1 MTGKVKR
8 RNLLRRT
15 VETVLAGAM
24 TIKVA
29 SGASETEDEKL
40 QVKAPDRIV
49 AGKPFSLQINVT
61 KVNCKSDE
69 TRWVEVWMGREHLG
83 RFEMTSKT
91 QNATFTLT
99 LKLNK
104 PTTLRVRD
112 FYGTTVVKRLHVV
125 KA

>member
-1 MTGKVKR
+1 MTGKVRR

-15 VETVLAGAM
+15 VEIALAGAM
-24 TIKVA
+24 TIKVS

-40 QVKAPDRIV
+40 QVEVPDRIV
-49 AGKPFSLQINVT
+49 AGKPFKLQINVA

-69 TRWVEVWMGREHLG
+69 TRWIEVWMGREYLG

-99 LKLNK
+99 LKLNQ

-112 FYGTTVVKRLHVV
+112 FYGRTVVKRLCVA

>member
-1 MTGKVKR
+1 MTGKVGR

-15 VETVLAGAM
+15 IETALAGAM

-49 AGKPFSLQINVT
+49 AGKPFSLQINVA
-61 KVNCKSDE
+61 KVNCKTDE
-69 TRWVEVWMGREHLG
+69 TRWIEVWMGREYLG
-83 RFEMTSKT
+83 RFEMTSET

-99 LKLNK
+99 LKLNQ
-104 PTTLRVRD
+104 PATLRVRD
-112 FYGTTVVKRLHVV
+112 FYGRTVVKRLYVV
-125 KA
+125 NA